1 MKEQFT
7 IGNALS
13 IFVPVIVILIGWG
26 GTVESRLAEL
36 AIQMQAIERNNIKT
50 YGKLDDIDKSLT
62 TILVELQNKKDRE

>member
-13 IFVPVIVILIGWG
+13 IFIPVIVILIGWG

-36 AIQMQAIERNNIKT
+36 SIRMQAIERSSVKT
-50 YGKLDDIDKSLT
+50 YNKLDNMDKDIKQ
-62 TILVELQNKKDRE
+62 ILIQLQNKKNRD